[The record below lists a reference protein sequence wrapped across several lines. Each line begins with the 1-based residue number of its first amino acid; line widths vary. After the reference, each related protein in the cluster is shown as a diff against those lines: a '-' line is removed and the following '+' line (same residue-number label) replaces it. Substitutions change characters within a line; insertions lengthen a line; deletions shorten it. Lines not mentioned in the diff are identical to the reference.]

1 MTTSIY
7 KKLNNGKD
15 GTIFKSE
22 NIVETNCVVC
32 DKKILE
38 NEILY
43 QADGLHDCCSLEHA
57 VDYLNNNLDSI
68 IWQWPM

>member
-22 NIVETNCVVC
+22 NIVETNYVVC

-38 NEILY
+38 NEIVY
-43 QADGLHDCCSLEHA
+43 RADGLHNYRSLVHT
-57 VDYLNNNLDSI
+57 VDYLNNYLDSI
-68 IWQWPM
+68 IWQWPL